1 MLVAW
6 CGMKKSVSVVL
17 RLGLAPRTYQRFKHS
32 LNLEVEEQNC
42 IFKKKIDVVLA
53 VLKCWNAMSE

>member
-1 MLVAW
+1 
-6 CGMKKSVSVVL
+6 MKKSVSVVL